1 MTKSKLAS
9 VALTLIALALSL
21 LLLSPYL
28 VMLLT
33 SFKPSSELVS
43 VPGTLFPK
51 NWDFSNYINMWT
63 AAPVAQYLANSLL
76 VAGVSTVLVLLIAV
90 PAAYATAR
98 FTFPGRRS
106 YLFFI
111 LIAQILAPIALIVG
125 LYREFATLGLLDSL
139 PALIII
145 NTAFNL
151 SFAIWL
157 LRGFISTVP
166 ATLEEAAWMDGSS
179 RIRALWTIV
188 LPVIRPGLVTAGIYA
203 FIAGWNEFIV
213 ALTLISS
220 EDKKTL
226 QVGITQFIGR
236 DNIQW
241 QYLFGTSLVAIIP
254 VVVLFLFVEKHLVG
268 GLTEGSVK

>member
-1 MTKSKLAS
+1 MTKTKS
-9 VALTLIALALSL
+9 ALLSLVGLALSAVL
-21 LLLSPYL
+21 LAPYL
-28 VMLLT
+28 VMLFT
-33 SFKPSSELVS
+33 SLKSRDDLIVI
-43 VPGTLFPK
+43 PGTLFPREW
-51 NWDFSNYINMWT
+51 NFGNYVTMWT
-63 AAPVAQYLANSLL
+63 AAPIAQYMGNSLI
-76 VAGVSTVLVLLIAV
+76 VAGASTILVLIIAV

-98 FTFPGRRS
+98 FTFRGRRS

-166 ATLEEAAWMDGSS
+166 VTLEEAAWMDGSS
-179 RIRALWTIV
+179 RLRALWTIV

-203 FIAGWNEFIV
+203 FIAAWNEFIV
-213 ALTLISS
+213 ALTLIGTDS
-220 EDKKTL
+220 KKTL

-236 DNIQW
+236 EDIQW

-268 GLTEGSVK
+268 GLTDGSVK